1 MTSSLATTKPWFR
14 HAEPWLL
21 LAAPF
26 AAIIAGGFTWWI
38 AAHSNNSLVVDD
50 YYKQGKAINQTLA
63 RDQRSAEL
71 GLRAR
76 LTVDAAGQ
84 RATLTLTAMSQATLF
99 PDAVRVHLIHA
110 TRAELDHQLWLQ
122 RSTDGRWQGAFAA
135 PADGRWQVQID
146 DGAGEWRLLTAI
158 SSFAV
163 PIELT
168 PDTAVHTAVQ
178 RRPAGS

>member
-1 MTSSLATTKPWFR
+1 MNPSLASAKPWFR
-14 HAEPWLL
+14 HPEPWLL

-38 AAHSNNSLVVDD
+38 AAHSNHSLVVDD

-63 RDQRSAEL
+63 RDRRAAEL
-71 GLRAR
+71 GLRAQ

-84 RATLTLTAMSQATLF
+84 RATLTLTASSPGTLL
-99 PDAVRVHLIHA
+99 PEAIRVHLIHA
-110 TRAELDHQLWLQ
+110 TRAELDHQLWLK
-122 RSTDGRWQGAFAA
+122 RASDGPWQGAFAA

-146 DGAGEWRLLTAI
+146 DGGGQWRLLTAV
-158 SSFAV
+158 SSFAS
-163 PIELT
+163 PIVLT
-168 PDTAVHTAVQ
+168 PDTAVHTTIQ